1 VRDAGLW
8 RDPDFATVWA
18 GQSISLIGSAVT
30 QLALPLV
37 AVLVLGATP
46 TQMGFLTAAQ
56 TAPLVVVGLV
66 AGAWVD
72 RLPRRPLMI
81 ASDVIRAG
89 LLGSIPAAA
98 WAGALHLEQLYVVAL
113 LAGTFSAIFN
123 IAASAFVPVLV
134 GRDRLIEANSRFVA
148 SESLAE
154 VVGPPLA
161 GTLIQLLT
169 APLTIALDACS
180 FLVSALTLV
189 FVRTQ
194 EPSLQTAQREK
205 LVTAI
210 GTGLRFVLRQPV
222 LRTLAATAATGNFF
236 ASMIAAVYV
245 LYAVRELGLS
255 PALIGAISAVGSI
268 GGIAG
273 ALSAGPV
280 VERFGIGRAMVGV
293 AVLMGLASFL
303 LPAAGGPLVVLVP
316 ILVVAWLLRGLAL
329 PVFNITLA
337 SLRQAMTPD
346 ALQGRVNATSRVLT
360 GAAAPVGALL
370 GGVLGDG
377 IGLRATL
384 AVGGLGVA
392 LAGLWIVMSPVRGMH
407 ESPAPLSEPG
417 DW

>member
-148 SESLAE
+148 S
-154 VVGPPLA
+154 
-161 GTLIQLLT
+161 
-169 APLTIALDACS
+169 
-180 FLVSALTLV
+180 
-189 FVRTQ
+189 
-194 EPSLQTAQREK
+194 
-205 LVTAI
+205 
-210 GTGLRFVLRQPV
+210 
-222 LRTLAATAATGNFF
+222 
-236 ASMIAAVYV
+236 
-245 LYAVRELGLS
+245 
-255 PALIGAISAVGSI
+255 
-268 GGIAG
+268 
-273 ALSAGPV
+273 
-280 VERFGIGRAMVGV
+280 GR
-293 AVLMGLASFL
+293 
-303 LPAAGGPLVVLVP
+303 
-316 ILVVAWLLRGLAL
+316 
-329 PVFNITLA
+329 
-337 SLRQAMTPD
+337 D
-346 ALQGRVNATSRVLT
+346 ALAMH
-360 GAAAPVGALL
+360 PVKDA
-370 GGVLGDG
+370 
-377 IGLRATL
+377 RR
-384 AVGGLGVA
+384 
-392 LAGLWIVMSPVRGMH
+392 SVRKWG
-407 ESPAPLSEPG
+407 
-417 DW
+417 

>member
-1 VRDAGLW
+1 MSNLCRSNDGQGEYAHGAVETLRRAVVAGARLPTFWLHWRLVEGRRRGSLSAAASTIATVGHAGLW

-98 WAGALHLEQLYVVAL
+98 LTGALRLEHLYAVAL

-123 IAASAFVPVLV
+123 IAASAFVPILV

-154 VVGPPLA
+154 VFGPPLA
-161 GTLIQLLT
+161 GTLVQIVT
-169 APLTIALDACS
+169 APFTIALDAFS

-189 FVRTQ
+189 LVRTP
-194 EPSLQTAQREK
+194 EPSLHTAQREK

-210 GTGLRFVLRQPV
+210 GKGLRFVLRQPV
-222 LRTLAATAATGNFF
+222 LRSLAATAATGNFF
-236 ASMIAAVYV
+236 ASMIAAV
-245 LYAVRELGLS
+245 
-255 PALIGAISAVGSI
+255 
-268 GGIAG
+268 
-273 ALSAGPV
+273 
-280 VERFGIGRAMVGV
+280 
-293 AVLMGLASFL
+293 
-303 LPAAGGPLVVLVP
+303 
-316 ILVVAWLLRGLAL
+316 
-329 PVFNITLA
+329 
-337 SLRQAMTPD
+337 
-346 ALQGRVNATSRVLT
+346 
-360 GAAAPVGALL
+360 
-370 GGVLGDG
+370 
-377 IGLRATL
+377 
-384 AVGGLGVA
+384 
-392 LAGLWIVMSPVRGMH
+392 
-407 ESPAPLSEPG
+407 
-417 DW
+417 